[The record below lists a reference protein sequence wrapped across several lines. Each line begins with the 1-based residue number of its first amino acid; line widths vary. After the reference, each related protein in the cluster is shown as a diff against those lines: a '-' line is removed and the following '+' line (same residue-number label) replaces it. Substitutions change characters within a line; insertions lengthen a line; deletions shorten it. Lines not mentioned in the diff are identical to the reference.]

1 MLYLELGVGANTP
14 VIIKYSFQ
22 SMTAENLRAV
32 YACINYN
39 EAYAPEEIADR
50 SIVIDGDAGEII
62 SRLSDDILTNEINCR
77 KSSMNC
83 RS

>member
-1 MLYLELGVGANTP
+1 MRGSTKLRNTP